1 MGHDVIKR
9 RLFAAQLSLT
19 IIGQRAMCRHPMKNS
34 RPPDPK
40 PLCEIETELSDGRSV
55 CLRSIRPSDE
65 ARIREGIKEMSDR
78 SRYFRFFSA
87 FREAPESIVK
97 QLSAVDGHD
106 HIGWGA
112 ILLDGENYPAI
123 GAAHAIRNEND
134 PDRGELAIALLDEYH
149 GCGLAR
155 MLIAAVLVVCRNEGI
170 ASLEMQVLGENHAA
184 ASLFS
189 ELGAQR
195 KPALD
200 SVMHYQLNVADT
212 LLHLGQIKHP
222 IGICEVL
229 AALRVQSK

>member
-1 MGHDVIKR
+1 MDNSH
-9 RLFAAQLSLT
+9 LT
-19 IIGQRAMCRHPMKNS
+19 E
-34 RPPDPK
+34 PK
-40 PLCEIETELSDGRSV
+40 PLCEIETELSDGRPV
-55 CLRSIRPSDE
+55 CLRSIRPTDE

-97 QLSAVDGHD
+97 QLSSVDGHD

-123 GAAHAIRNEND
+123 GASHAIRNEDD
-134 PDRGELAIALLDEYH
+134 PELGELAIALLDEYH

-155 MLIAAVLVVCRNEGI
+155 MLIAAVLVTCQGEGI
-170 ASLEMQVLGENHAA
+170 AVLELQVLGENYAA

-195 KPALD
+195 KAALD
-200 SVMHYQLNVADT
+200 SVVHYQLNVSET
-212 LLHLGQIKHP
+212 LAHLDHIKDPPGIGQ
-222 IGICEVL
+222 VL
-229 AALRVQSK
+229 AVLGVKSK